1 MRVLAIDTETTG
13 LDPATDEVI
22 QVGIVDATDGR
33 PVLATHVRPSRTA
46 SWPDAEAV
54 NHISPDMVA
63 DAPSQD
69 EVARRVRNA
78 VRGSDAVVAYNA
90 PFDAA
95 FLAHM
100 GALPDDVWV
109 EDLMM
114 PVAVANGA
122 WDERHGHARW
132 LRLDEAAALAAYAWG
147 DDRGHDAVADAKA
160 CAGVWRWLYDRH
172 SHDVERLGESSGDS
186 LATALEVGHGLDAW
200 HGPRVATTC
209 GAIARATLRAER
221 GGVRVIREWSLD
233 EALSWTD
240 AGYGHLART
249 AEEALSWA
257 AGERLTTC
265 RPVTWD
271 TGQILSARTAR
282 PEELMRAAQGRPH
295 GEAARRHV
303 TKQ

>member
-147 DDRGHDAVADAKA
+147 DDRGHDAVADARPAPACGGGSTTATHTMWSVWESPAETVSPQPWRSATAWMRGTAPVSRRPAAPSRAPPSGQSGAA
-160 CAGVWRWLYDRH
+160 CA
-172 SHDVERLGESSGDS
+172 
-186 LATALEVGHGLDAW
+186 
-200 HGPRVATTC
+200 
-209 GAIARATLRAER
+209 
-221 GGVRVIREWSLD
+221 
-233 EALSWTD
+233 
-240 AGYGHLART
+240 
-249 AEEALSWA
+249 
-257 AGERLTTC
+257 
-265 RPVTWD
+265 
-271 TGQILSARTAR
+271 
-282 PEELMRAAQGRPH
+282 
-295 GEAARRHV
+295 
-303 TKQ
+303 